1 MPHATVIR
9 ILLPSALLCLI
20 LAGCASHPDVH
31 KTPEIPSSGKFRPI
45 DSDKSTKI
53 YPKIKQSDGISISR
67 IKDLADNGNVN
78 AQLSLGKIYFDG
90 LAGEDQDY
98 KKAFHY
104 FAKAANQGSP
114 DAMYNIGICY
124 EGGFGVPRQDPE
136 QAIYWYHHAA
146 DRGVPDAQLKSAI
159 YAEIQGHAEESF
171 KYYKMLADQG
181 EPRCMNQVALF
192 LLNGY
197 GTKPDP
203 AAAVEYLRKSIQTG
217 NTRAMVRLADCYQ
230 KGLGVQRNH
239 VEMFH
244 LLTVAAHDGDPEAQA
259 KLGVCYRDGLGIPV
273 NPEMAFHWFKIS
285 ADAKYPTGQYL
296 LGECYRKGLGT
307 QPNEKLAYDSYL
319 LAAQGE
325 EGAPGDP
332 IAQIAV
338 AEALLNGDGVVI
350 NPDAAYDWLK
360 KASDNGL
367 PLAFAKFAILVAKG
381 TPAHP
386 ADAKAAQA
394 LLDRAAASHDPAALL
409 QTALAYLK
417 ADGIPENRDR
427 ARALLQEAA
436 TAGSPEA
443 RAVFDLYFPAAKAAA
458 NQRN

>member
-9 ILLPSALLCLI
+9 ILLPSALLCLA
-20 LAGCASHPDVH
+20 LAGCASKPDVH
-31 KTPEIPSSGKFRPI
+31 KTPEITTSGKFRPV

-53 YPKIKQSDGISISR
+53 YPKIKPNDGISIKR
-67 IKDLADNGNVN
+67 IKELADNGNVN

-124 EGGFGVPRQDPE
+124 EGGFGVPRPDLE
-136 QAIYWYHHAA
+136 QAMYWYHHAA
-146 DRGVPDAQLKSAI
+146 NRGIPDAQLKSAV
-159 YAEIQGHAEESF
+159 YAEMQGQAEESF

-192 LLNGY
+192 LINGY

-203 AAAVEYLRKSIQTG
+203 AAAVEYLRKSIQAG

-230 KGLGVQRNH
+230 KGLGVQRNY

-259 KLGVCYRDGLGIPV
+259 KLGVCYRDGLGTPV
-273 NPEMAFHWFKIS
+273 NAEMAFHWFKIS
-285 ADAKYPTGQYL
+285 ADAKYAAGQYL

-307 QPNEKLAYDSYL
+307 AANEKLAYDAYL
-319 LAAQGE
+319 LAAQGTE
-325 EGAPGDP
+325 DSPGDP

-338 AEALLNGDGVVI
+338 ADALLNGYGVVI

-360 KASDNGL
+360 KASDSGL
-367 PLAFAKFAILVAKG
+367 PLAIAKFALIVAKG
-381 TPAHP
+381 TPAHS
-386 ADAKAAQA
+386 ADAKAAKV
-394 LLDRAAASHDPAALL
+394 LLERAAATHDPAALL

-417 ADGIPENRDR
+417 ADGIPEDRDR
-427 ARALLQEAA
+427 ARALLKEAS

-443 RAVFDLYFPAAKAAA
+443 RAVYDLYFPAAKSAATH
-458 NQRN
+458 RN